1 MQQSVLR
8 GHIVK
13 INQLYA
19 LFVMLDS
26 IVQLDLPLRYHVT
39 LEHIVR
45 VVHLLVNFALLAIN
59 VVTHQFRL

>member
-8 GHIVK
+8 AHIVK

-26 IVQLDLPLRYHVT
+26 IVQLDLPLRYHVI